1 MSVETIE
8 LLAPGG
14 SADAV
19 KAAVCAGAD
28 AVYCGLPLF
37 NARGRAQN
45 ISFEEFGDLVTL
57 AHQNSCRIYL
67 TLNTLI
73 LDHEFDE
80 VVKIISGVYQQGID
94 GVIVQDW
101 GLCSL
106 LHDLFPALPIHAST
120 QMTTHNAGQI
130 ELLHSMG
137 GGRLNLCRE
146 LSLDEIGPLCAVARS
161 HDMDVEVFV
170 HGALCV
176 SFSGQCYMSSVIS
189 GRSGNR
195 GQCGQP
201 CRRSY
206 ICSGQSKGEPF
217 FSLKDNCAFT
227 HPGDLADCGVR
238 AFKIEGRMRNSGYV
252 YSVVSAWR
260 RQIDRYYATG
270 SIDGDDP
277 AFHSVFNRS
286 LTCGYMDGKITKE
299 MFAGS
304 SADQSLVEVG
314 RIRSYTADSG
324 ILKLEKEAEI
334 DPETPVRIY
343 SSGFTFVCTGFID
356 RRTGRHEYRLRITHK
371 LKRKILTG
379 DTLYRQAT
387 DAVASGL
394 REKIDALTIK
404 KEPLRIGFAGSAGG
418 KLSGRFIAA
427 GREVVV
433 KSASDL
439 VRAQRQPLDRELLM
453 DKMGM
458 LGTTPFGLAGIDC
471 SAMGSGLFLPLR
483 ELNEMRRA
491 AVSMLMPAK
500 NDPLTVEIPQLRC
513 AEPSGTAPAL
523 AILTDSADDLRM
535 NLDPSTLKLL
545 ELPINIGSRFDEI
558 VNLFRDC
565 GNPIPFFP
573 AILIGDHYNAAVELL
588 CALRPKLIVTD
599 NSGIGFAAGR
609 DNIPWIAGPMLNCTN
624 SRSLAALKRFANC
637 RGAFISHEL
646 DCECTAKVRSP
657 AGFSRWYTLF
667 APLLLMNSRQCL
679 VRSCTECDKTNFD
692 EACIAG
698 CSRHAEI
705 TDEKKNRFH
714 AVKRA
719 GFYSQ
724 LYNGRHFFNPS
735 VIRDVDRDNA
745 VFFVDLRPVP
755 SQTTMTAPRARFVET
770 AERAVAG
777 DGSAVDALRKMVS
790 MTTAGQYIR
799 GI

>member
-1 MSVETIE
+1 ME

-14 SADAV
+14 NADAV

-28 AVYCGLPLF
+28 AVYCGLPTF
-37 NARGRAQN
+37 NARGRAEN
-45 ISFEEFGDLVTL
+45 ISPDEFGGLVAL

-73 LDHEFDE
+73 LDREFDE
-80 VVKIISGVYQQGID
+80 VVKIIQSVYQQGID

-106 LHDLFPALPIHAST
+106 LHDLFPALAIHAST
-120 QMTTHNAGQI
+120 QMTTHNTGQI

-137 GGRLNLCRE
+137 VRRVNLCRE
-146 LSLDEIGPLCAVARS
+146 LSLDEIGSLCAVARS
-161 HDMDVEVFV
+161 YDMDVEVFV

-176 SFSGQCYMSSVIS
+176 SFSGQCYMSSMIS

-201 CRRSY
+201 CRRLY
-206 ICSGQSKGEPF
+206 TCSGQSKGKPY
-217 FSLKDNCAFT
+217 FSLKDNCAFM
-227 HPGDLADCGVR
+227 HLGDLVRCGVR
-238 AFKIEGRMRNSGYV
+238 ALKVEGRMRNSGYV

-270 SIDGDDP
+270 SIDCDDG

-286 LTCGYMDGKITKE
+286 LTCGYMDGKISEE

-304 SADQSLVEVG
+304 SADQSLVAVG
-314 RIRSYTADSG
+314 KIRSYTADSNT
-324 ILKLEKEAEI
+324 LRLEKEVQI
-334 DPETPVRIY
+334 DPATPVRIY

-356 RRTGRHEYRLRITHK
+356 RRVGRHEYHLRITHK

-394 REKIDALTIK
+394 REKIAGLTLK
-404 KEPLRIGFAGSAGG
+404 KEPLHIEFSGSGG
-418 KLSGRFIAA
+418 EKLSGRFMVA

-439 VRAQRQPLDRELLM
+439 ACAQKQPLDRELLAE
-453 DKMGM
+453 KMGM
-458 LGTTPFGLAGIDC
+458 LGTTPFELAEIDC
-471 SAMGSGLFLPLR
+471 SAVENGLFLPLR
-483 ELNEMRRA
+483 ELNEMRRT

-500 NDPLTVEIPQLRC
+500 NDPLTVEIPQLQH
-513 AEPSGTAPAL
+513 AEPSGIAPAL
-523 AILTDSADDLRM
+523 AILTDNADDLRTG
-535 NLDPSTLKLL
+535 LDASTLKLL
-545 ELPINIGSRFDEI
+545 ELPVNIVGRVDET
-558 VNLFRDC
+558 VRMFRNC
-565 GNPIPFFP
+565 GNPVPFFP
-573 AILIGDHYNAAVELL
+573 AILTGDHFKAALELL
-588 CALRPKLIVTD
+588 CALSPKLVVTD
-599 NSGIGFAAGR
+599 NSGIGYAAGR
-609 DNIPWIAGPMLNCTN
+609 ADIPWIAGPMLNCTN
-624 SRSLAALKRFANC
+624 SRSLASLERFASC

-646 DCECTAKVRSP
+646 DCGCTAEVRSP
-657 AGFSRWYTLF
+657 VGFSRWYTLF

-679 VRSCTECDKTNFD
+679 VRSCKGCDKPTFD

-698 CSRHAEI
+698 CSRHVEVA
-705 TDEKKNRFH
+705 DEKKNPFYV
-714 AVKRA
+714 VKRA

-724 LYNGRHFFNPS
+724 IYNGRHFFNPS
-735 VIRDVDRDNA
+735 VIRDVYRDNA
-745 VFFVDLRPVP
+745 VFIVDLRPIP
-755 SQTTMTAPRARFVET
+755 SRTTITAPRARFVEM

-777 DGSAVDALRKMVS
+777 DEGAADALRKMVS
-790 MTTAGQYIR
+790 LITAGQYIR